1 MLQTC
6 RQCGMRVNDVMS
18 FSKDGKKRYVRC
30 PGCYLATK
38 PKIANEHDVESFLEM
53 LGKKV
58 KVRF

>member
-1 MLQTC
+1 
-6 RQCGMRVNDVMS
+6 MRVNDVMS
-18 FSKDGKKRYVRC
+18 FSKDGKKRYARC

-53 LGKKV
+53 LSKKV